1 MGLQATR
8 GEERPPGQGSGG
20 QREGSVGPGGGGC
33 QGGAGRRE
41 HLAGQGTGLCR
52 DRMVG
57 RDTEAVGD
65 TGRGLGAEQS
75 RPEGD
80 GCRG

>member
-1 MGLQATR
+1 MAR
-8 GEERPPGQGSGG
+8 GRGAWVPGEVAA
-20 QREGSVGPGGGGC
+20 REGP
-33 QGGAGRRE
+33 ARRE

-52 DRMVG
+52 DGMVG

-75 RPEGD
+75 RPQGD